1 MERGISRVTN
11 NEDLINK
18 ARYQVEQD
26 FSSVTLGIKRSFC
39 LFIFFVYNNC
49 LHYLFTFSES
59 RNNPS
64 RGSDHPESPSSQQ
77 QTKMNTLECFE
88 TPVYTFTLPDITRYP
103 GKYIFINNN

>member
-1 MERGISRVTN
+1 MLGKSSKLELGFVHYIKKFTISRFVISRF
-11 NEDLINK
+11 ECISD
-18 ARYQVEQD
+18 
-26 FSSVTLGIKRSFC
+26 